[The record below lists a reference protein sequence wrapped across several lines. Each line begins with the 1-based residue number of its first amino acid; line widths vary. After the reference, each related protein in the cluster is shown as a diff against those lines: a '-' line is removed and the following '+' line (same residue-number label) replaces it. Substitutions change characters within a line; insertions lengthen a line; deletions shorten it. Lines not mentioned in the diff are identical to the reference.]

1 MILAR
6 IFILR
11 CSLVG
16 LKARKRTRVLSGCTT
31 IPELRR
37 AIILEYALEST
48 ALFNPSMVWHPD
60 QSGLPAGSRRFIL
73 SLRATGEGHI
83 SSITFRTGVLD
94 AVSRLT
100 LETPTKFVTAPELVV
115 NSMYDLELFER
126 NLFEMG
132 HSDEFTGLVL
142 AGLNVQFTM
151 EELKAS
157 IHVVEQQQ
165 HRKRDAAAILSYSNL
180 LTLAKANYT
189 AYYSEEVPLSERVL
203 FPTSPTEINGIEDA
217 RFVQFVEED
226 GTSCFYATYTAYD
239 GKRTMPQILKT
250 VDFLQFEMSTLN
262 GPEIENKGLALFP
275 RKVKGQYAMLSRQ
288 DKENIFIMFSDN
300 LNFWYTKEILLEPTF
315 PWEYVQL
322 GNCGSPMETPSGWL
336 VLIHGVGAMRRY
348 VIGAVLLD
356 LEDPTQVIGRLKEP
370 LITPDASLI
379 GGYVPNVVYSCGSQ
393 IHNGDL
399 VIPYA
404 IADSYLTFA
413 FVAVAD
419 ILNAMEKSE

>member
-1 MILAR
+1 MIALRSSGIVVQPDSTRVLLRAFNPTNEQRSMKILAR
-6 IFILR
+6 IMTLPPEKVASELAHVLTQFERSHRFIKEFF
-11 CSLVG
+11 
-16 LKARKRTRVLSGCTT
+16 LKRYEQVKSHLLTDASPSYEQKLLIGSYFT
-31 IPELRR
+31 
-37 AIILEYALEST
+37 LEYALEST

-60 QSGLPAGSRRFIL
+60 QSGLPASSRRFIL

-217 RFVQFVEED
+217 RFV
-226 GTSCFYATYTAYD
+226 
-239 GKRTMPQILKT
+239 RL
-250 VDFLQFEMSTLN
+250 
-262 GPEIENKGLALFP
+262 
-275 RKVKGQYAMLSRQ
+275 
-288 DKENIFIMFSDN
+288 
-300 LNFWYTKEILLEPTF
+300 
-315 PWEYVQL
+315 
-322 GNCGSPMETPSGWL
+322 PS
-336 VLIHGVGAMRRY
+336 
-348 VIGAVLLD
+348 
-356 LEDPTQVIGRLKEP
+356 
-370 LITPDASLI
+370 
-379 GGYVPNVVYSCGSQ
+379 
-393 IHNGDL
+393 
-399 VIPYA
+399 
-404 IADSYLTFA
+404 
-413 FVAVAD
+413 
-419 ILNAMEKSE
+419 